1 MARFTRLLA
10 LLGAAGGAAWIINA
24 RGRALRLAQP
34 LEQVLGHDVREFL
47 THRVNPAVL
56 FLGLAGGRRSV
67 WGVLEHVGRETGKT
81 YHTPVMPLEHEEHI
95 YIPLTY
101 GNDVPLVK
109 NVRAAGHCR
118 LQVHEMVLDLDEPM
132 VVGPG
137 EPIVPAWIRPFLGN
151 RRYLRLHVLD
161 VAPGTLLYPREAVE
175 EQAPALAK
183 GMVMIHPEVE
193 APEAAISAS

>member
-1 MARFTRLLA
+1 MGRVTRLLA
-10 LLGAAGGAAWIINA
+10 LLGAVGGAAWIVNA
-24 RGRALRLAQP
+24 RGRALQLAQP
-34 LEQVLGHDVREFL
+34 LDRVLGHDVREFL
-47 THRVNPAVL
+47 THRVNPVVL

-101 GNDVPLVK
+101 GTDVPLVK

-118 LQVHEMVLDLDEPM
+118 LQVHEMVFDLDEPM
-132 VVGPG
+132 VIGPG

-161 VAPGTLLYPREAVE
+161 VAPGTLLHPHEAVGE
-175 EQAPALAK
+175 RAQAVGP
-183 GMVMIHPEVE
+183 GMVMVHPEVE
-193 APEAAISAS
+193 APEEEHSAL